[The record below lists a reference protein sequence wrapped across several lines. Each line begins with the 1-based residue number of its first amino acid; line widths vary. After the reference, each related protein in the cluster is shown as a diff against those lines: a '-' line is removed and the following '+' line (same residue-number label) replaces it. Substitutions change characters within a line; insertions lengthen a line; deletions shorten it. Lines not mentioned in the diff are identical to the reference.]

1 MSLANTAATLSITG
15 IAQSGG
21 GNIAVTNAG
30 SITVSGTASA
40 TGAGTVNLTA
50 NGASSDINLN
60 ANVTS
65 GSGVVTL
72 LSGRNIAL
80 NAGSVS
86 TTGNVSTS
94 ATGTISETVQA
105 LSLAHC

>member
-1 MSLANTAATLSITG
+1 M
-15 IAQSGG
+15 
-21 GNIAVTNAG
+21 
-30 SITVSGTASA
+30 SGTASA

-80 NAGSVS
+80 NAGGIS
-86 TTGNVSTS
+86 TTGNVSAA
-94 ATGTISETVQA
+94 ATGTISETGAGIVSGA
-105 LSLAHC
+105 LLTTSSVGGQTLNGNNM